1 MVRPAQ
7 SGSSSSAF
15 SSFPTNQT
23 CLQFFFPPL
32 HICSLFLWP
41 QKPLGRRWWEYWP
54 GEQSGSEDLG
64 RHAGDVIGVWKDGI
78 KKKMGKRRGND
89 GMLKKWMK
97 IIVCGTGILLEGSDT
112 KVCRTGSSKSWAV
125 LSEAVLFG
133 YTEKRKKAESC
144 PDLITGPFLVLGKL
158 LQPLHISSLCRMK
171 TVQLTDRNDS
181 RDFSRVMTNHG
192 TIRLA
197 ETPRLSSLAVIN
209 FLIKRL
215 PGIFLKKPV
224 PLHSASNGLN
234 LKVTKNCISFSKLK
248 KGPRWAKVFKK
259 AIKARSAYTLK

>member
-7 SGSSSSAF
+7 SGSSSAF

-23 CLQFFFPPL
+23 CLKFLLPTSSHMFPLSVTPKA
-32 HICSLFLWP
+32 I
-41 QKPLGRRWWEYWP
+41 GRMWWKYWP
-54 GEQSGSEDLG
+54 GEQSGSGDLG

-78 KKKMGKRRGND
+78 KKKMGKRRGNE

-97 IIVCGTGILLEGSDT
+97 IIVCGIGILLEGSDT
-112 KVCRTGSSKSWAV
+112 KDCRTGSSKSWAV

-144 PDLITGPFLVLGKL
+144 PDLITDPFLVLGKL
-158 LQPLHISSLCRMK
+158 FQPLYISSLCRMK
-171 TVQLTDRNDS
+171 TVHLTDRNES

-197 ETPRLSSLAVIN
+197 ETPRDCLVWQSST

-215 PGIFLKKPV
+215 PGIF
-224 PLHSASNGLN
+224 
-234 LKVTKNCISFSKLK
+234 
-248 KGPRWAKVFKK
+248 
-259 AIKARSAYTLK
+259 